1 MKKNIRNISG
11 MAAVLMA
18 AIIISSSTVSAYDP
32 PKVTKDL
39 ARMPISCSIYP
50 SQAQIGGIRAGINP
64 KKVRSVLVV
73 RSVRYLGISRRTMK
87 ANLQHRMVCR
97 LVCQKRC

>member
-18 AIIISSSTVSAYDP
+18 AIIIGSSTVSAYDP

-50 SQAQIGGIRAGINP
+50 
-64 KKVRSVLVV
+64 
-73 RSVRYLGISRRTMK
+73 
-87 ANLQHRMVCR
+87 
-97 LVCQKRC
+97 